1 MKLTRQP
8 LTFVLSPRQMSDATG
23 ALALLDALPPVRM
36 LRKDNGCNA
45 GWLR

>member
-8 LTFVLSPRQMSDATG
+8 LTFVLSPRQMSDATA

-36 LRKDNGCNA
+36 LPRNNGCDA
-45 GWLR
+45 DWFR